1 MEARAATDTVLVS
14 GPTACRGAE
23 PAGPSL
29 HPAARREPP
38 ALPLVPMRL
47 LLATALLIAAPAGAQ
62 HDHGAAPPDRT
73 GLAEAFTVDGLRVGN
88 TPPPGSGVGR
98 AGLRFSDG
106 GYVSV
111 VHGQPFTRGRA
122 VFGGLVGWDQ
132 VWSLGAHR
140 STELWTTVPL
150 VVGGARLAP
159 GGYSLFATPGEAAW
173 TVHVNRRLGA
183 HLADEYDAAENV
195 VSVTVLPRL
204 LAEPQEALRLS
215 FETDD
220 GLALRIAWD
229 RTAVS
234 VPFTRAD

>member
-1 MEARAATDTVLVS
+1 
-14 GPTACRGAE
+14 
-23 PAGPSL
+23 
-29 HPAARREPP
+29 
-38 ALPLVPMRL
+38 MRL
-47 LLATALLIAAPAGAQ
+47 LLATVLLMAAPAEAQ

-73 GLAEAFTVDGLRVGN
+73 GLAEAFTVDGLRVGD

-98 AGLRFSDG
+98 AGLRFADG

-111 VHGQPFTRGRA
+111 VHGQPFARGRA
-122 VFGGLVGWDQ
+122 VFGGLVGWGE
-132 VWSLGAHR
+132 VWFLGAHR

-150 VVGGARLAP
+150 VVGGVRLAP

-195 VSVTVLPRL
+195 VSVTVSPRA

-215 FETDD
+215 FETDG
-220 GLALRIAWD
+220 GLALGIAWD

>member
-1 MEARAATDTVLVS
+1 
-14 GPTACRGAE
+14 
-23 PAGPSL
+23 
-29 HPAARREPP
+29 
-38 ALPLVPMRL
+38 MRL
-47 LLATALLIAAPAGAQ
+47 LLASLLFAAAPVAAQ
-62 HDHGAAPPDRT
+62 HDHGQAPPAHAD
-73 GLAEAFTVDGLRVGN
+73 GAEAFTVDGLRVGDA
-88 TPPPGSGVGR
+88 PPPGSGVGR
-98 AGLRFSDG
+98 AGLRFADG

-111 VHGQPFTRGRA
+111 VHGQPFARGRA
-122 VFGGLVGWDQ
+122 VFGGLVGWGQ

-140 STELWTTVPL
+140 ATELWTTVPL

-195 VSVTVLPRL
+195 ASVTVSPQT

-215 FETDD
+215 FETDG

-229 RTAVS
+229 RTAVW